1 MLEELY
7 KNYREH
13 GAKKRKIEALIAK
26 RQKRLKKL
34 QKKGGWYQQ
43 VLVPLAEALSKELN
57 MPYEIYG
64 PFGLSSETSI
74 YFFPSGKIGDIVKED
89 TYGITLHP
97 SFRPTDDYSI
107 PFEDKFY
114 LTYNTGETKNEYPE
128 GTIGY
133 LNGFNNLEAELPDDL
148 DKILEIIR
156 KNYNGGL
163 KE

>member
-1 MLEELY
+1 MLEEFY

-13 GAKKRKIEALIAK
+13 DAKVRKLKALIAK
-26 RQKRLKKL
+26 HQARLRRL
-34 QKKGGWYQQ
+34 NSEEGWYAQ
-43 VLVPLAEALSKELN
+43 VLVPLAEALSKEPN

-74 YFFPSGKIGDIVKED
+74 YFFPSGKIGNIVKDD

-97 SFRPTDDYSI
+97 SSRSTDDYSI
-107 PFEDKFY
+107 PYADRFY
-114 LTYNTGETKNEYPE
+114 LTYNTGEKKNEYPE

-133 LNGFNNLEAELPDDL
+133 LNGFNNVEAELPDDL
-148 DKILEIIR
+148 TKILEIVK
-156 KNYNGGL
+156 KNFVGGY